1 MGILNITPDSFSDGG
16 QFLQKDE
23 AFKQAEHLIR
33 SGADML
39 DIGGESSRP
48 GAESVS
54 EDEEQQRVVPII
66 EAIRKQFDVP
76 ISADTVKAGV
86 AKASLDAGANWI
98 NDISAL
104 RDDADMAPLLAKIG
118 APVVLMH
125 RAGTPQQNYQDF
137 KYDDLIED
145 IKAFFVERI
154 EFAKAAGIRDENIIL
169 DPGVGFGKSAIHNCE
184 LINQLGEFKK
194 LGYPVLIGTSRKSF
208 IGKLLNVPMEQRL
221 PSTIV
226 SNLIAVQN
234 GANIVRVHDV
244 ADIQQAMIM
253 MRYVQGDVG

>member
-16 QFLQKDE
+16 QFLQKEE
-23 AFKQAEHLIR
+23 ALKQAEHLIL
-33 SGADML
+33 SGADLL

-66 EAIRKQFDVP
+66 KGIRKQFDVP
-76 ISADTVKAGV
+76 ISVDTVKAGV
-86 AKASLDAGANWI
+86 AKAALDAGANWI

-104 RDDADMAPLLAKIG
+104 RDDADMAPLLAETNV
-118 APVVLMH
+118 PVVLMH
-125 RAGTPQQNYQDF
+125 RAGAPQQNYQDF
-137 KYDDLIED
+137 KYDDLVEN

-169 DPGVGFGKSAIHNCE
+169 DPGVGFGKSAMHNCE
-184 LINQLGEFKK
+184 LINQLGQFKK

-208 IGKLLNVPMEQRL
+208 IGKLLNVPMDQRL

-234 GANIVRVHDV
+234 GADIVRVHDV
-244 ADIQQAMIM
+244 ADIQQAMM
-253 MRYVQGDVG
+253 MMCYIQGDVG